1 MTTTETA
8 TRKPATIAALN
19 AALEFTGDR
28 DAAAKVVVAALLDAG
43 IPVDLA
49 FDEVF
54 GPGAYQRL
62 SDDIFADV

>member
-28 DAAAKVVVAALLDAG
+28 DAAAKVVVAALIDAG
-43 IPVDLA
+43 VPLDVA

-54 GPGAYQRL
+54 GLGAYQCL
-62 SDDIFADV
+62 SDDIFVTI